1 MFVVEASLELLKAII
16 PIVGFIFWLSR
27 LEFMT
32 KQNKHDIAMI
42 WRKHDDLDKMVMDKL
57 SKIESSLSRIEGRLS
72 ASDHD

>member
-1 MFVVEASLELLKAII
+1 
-16 PIVGFIFWLSR
+16 LSR

>member
-1 MFVVEASLELLKAII
+1 MFVIEASLELLKAII